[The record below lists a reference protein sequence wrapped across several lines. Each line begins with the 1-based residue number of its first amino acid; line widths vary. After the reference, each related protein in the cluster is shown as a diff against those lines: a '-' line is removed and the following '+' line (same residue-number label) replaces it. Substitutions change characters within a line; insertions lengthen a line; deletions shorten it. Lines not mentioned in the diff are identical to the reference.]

1 MAVKRS
7 RGGGRDNLAGH
18 AARSFLLRR
27 RHERNPC
34 AARVT
39 DWRMSG
45 GDIVKLGSFCQNA
58 HRSQQSVCYVQVP
71 RHQACAATL
80 LSEPISSLADAA
92 TVTDVMMVMSGKGV
106 AAMMPGEFLDAG
118 RSQRRKARRRLD
130 SAPQWSAGWPSIQ
143 KRSKATLQF
152 NTIRILRPG
161 SGLSRLNRR
170 LNNPAVF
177 VFVAIRR
184 PPALPLTAPTAPDRV
199 GSGAR

>member
-27 RHERNPC
+27 QHERNPC

-161 SGLSRLNRR
+161 SGRPSLFLS
-170 LNNPAVF
+170 PSDV
-177 VFVAIRR
+177 
-184 PPALPLTAPTAPDRV
+184 LPRC
-199 GSGAR
+199 R